1 MGDRRRIRQTQRESG
16 NMLLE
21 PVADTGLTITIA
33 SARAAINGDG
43 ETILVWNPSSTLDAH
58 IAFGGSDV
66 TAADTNL
73 CVPAR
78 EERAFTR
85 PINADA
91 SLMEYIAGKLD
102 AAGTVTLIV
111 TSCNGNQ

>member
-21 PVADTGLTITIA
+21 PVADTGLTITA
-33 SARAAINGDG
+33 ATARAAINGDG
-43 ETILVWNPSSTLDAH
+43 ETMLIWNPSSTIDAH

-66 TAADTNL
+66 TATTSNL

-85 PINADA
+85 PMNANGT
-91 SLMEYIAGKLD
+91 LMEYIAGILD
-102 AAGTVTLIV
+102 SAGTVTLIV